1 MHVIIPS
8 TVFFSKNA
16 FEFFCHK
23 RWEEGSVFLYDC
35 LSVYSNPNADPN
47 HHPPP
52 SPPFWLVIFFLFFSI
67 NISSMYPI
75 QHPIT
80 SPFVNTLNPGL
91 KYKSVSF
98 PVPIILESRSRGL
111 YIYLCSLVL
120 RPTCTRTWQRARWR
134 TSRLGLLPICLHT
147 SSFKS
152 HRSRAELRVW
162 WM

>member
-1 MHVIIPS
+1 MLLYLVQCFSQRMPLNFSVTSGERRVLCFFMIVCRFIPILMPILI
-8 TVFFSKNA
+8 T
-16 FEFFCHK
+16 
-23 RWEEGSVFLYDC
+23 
-35 LSVYSNPNADPN
+35 
-47 HHPPP
+47 PP
-52 SPPFWLVIFFLFFSI
+52 PPFWLVIFFLFFSI
-67 NISSMYPI
+67 NISSMYSI